1 MLTMFQIRKDRKL
14 NARTNAQELT
24 LDRNYYAG
32 SSSSQMV
39 GTAQEQRLYTDLQLV
54 LLKYLKIYMALG
66 ASFT

>member
-39 GTAQEQRLYTDLQLV
+39 GTAQDTRAKTLH
-54 LLKYLKIYMALG
+54 
-66 ASFT
+66 

>member
-24 LDRNYYAG
+24 LDRNYAG

-39 GTAQEQRLYTDLQLV
+39 GTAQDARAKTLHWSSVGVAE
-54 LLKYLKIYMALG
+54 I
-66 ASFT
+66 S